1 MRWPILLAALLLAG
15 CSDPAPPAP
24 QPDLAR
30 PPEPILPA
38 RIEADATMPPSLDPV
53 GSGGPA
59 CSPPTST
66 CFRYPFTLMGNATA
80 KATLTWDLVANDLD
94 LYLFEGQ
101 EVLDDSNA
109 ARTTSESLSTRL
121 EAGDYEFV
129 VQGSRTATQPFHFEA
144 TFESAG

>member
-1 MRWPILLAALLLAG
+1 MRWTIVLAALVLAG
-15 CSDPAPPAP
+15 CSDPAPPAA
-24 QPDLAR
+24 QPDPAT
-30 PPEPILPA
+30 PPEPILPS
-38 RIEADATMPPSLDPV
+38 IEADETMPPSLDPV

-80 KATLTWDLVANDLD
+80 NATLTWDLVANDLD
-94 LYLFEGQ
+94 LYLFEG
-101 EVLDDSNA
+101 EELLDDSNA
-109 ARTTSESLSTRL
+109 ASTTSESLSTRL

-129 VQGSRTATQPFHFEA
+129 VQGSRTATQPFHFKA